1 MPQMSTTGFSCSM
14 WLSVCGM
21 PAKSCSVKS
30 IAASPTDTGIA
41 GDVPCVHL
49 MQLFRWKFSCGNPK
63 QSVDSSDFGRNR
75 AMPFVDVSSDASR
88 LDANRATSANAVTA
102 TAPRGRLRNE
112 PGMARTQTRA
122 RTQTDFEVG
131 HAFLRPAHLKRAF
144 WPFCEIQAPAVRF

>member
-75 AMPFVDVSSDASR
+75 AMPFVDVSSDGQRVGCARKSR
-88 LDANRATSANAVTA
+88 LLVLQPID
-102 TAPRGRLRNE
+102 
-112 PGMARTQTRA
+112 
-122 RTQTDFEVG
+122 
-131 HAFLRPAHLKRAF
+131 
-144 WPFCEIQAPAVRF
+144 